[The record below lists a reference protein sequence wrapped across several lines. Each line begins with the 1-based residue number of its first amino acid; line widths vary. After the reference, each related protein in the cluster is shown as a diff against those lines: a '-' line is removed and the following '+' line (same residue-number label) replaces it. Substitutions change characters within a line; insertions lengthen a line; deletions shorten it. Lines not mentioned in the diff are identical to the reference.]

1 MKNILSSLNESE
13 KKRILEMHKN
23 ASNRHY
29 LNEQDP
35 KAQTSTK
42 SFASKREE
50 AVGLINTDY
59 FSFDVQGSPTEG
71 VNVRLYPNNNAS
83 NVFITIGNPK
93 IDDSYNCKTGWVGKK
108 TNPFEDNIKLQYNT
122 NGLAKYK
129 TEAGKSPAQVATSIV
144 SAICNYLV
152 QPPKSPT
159 PIASTSTTQQGSTAN
174 ATLTSSDDFQSCPT
188 TGYIEY
194 EYDEKSTKDDVRIIL
209 KRNGSYKQGFY
220 STQGGNKLGTY
231 SCKSKTWY
239 SWGDPTTN
247 MWESDIIIKPLKGGY
262 PDIQADN
269 GKTPR
274 QISEEIINC
283 MCNKAVWK

>member
-23 ASNRHY
+23 TSNRHY
-29 LNEQDP
+29 LNEGYE
-35 KAQTSTK
+35 KMAQ
-42 SFASKREE
+42 AISKYS
-50 AVGLINTDY
+50 GSDY
-59 FSFDVQGSPTEG
+59 FDMGELSAKGASSAKNPVLHITLKNAAPQNFVKVGAK
-71 VNVRLYPNNNAS
+71 NNEQYS
-83 NVFITIGNPK
+83 
-93 IDDSYNCKTGWVGKK
+93 CKTGWGGP
-108 TNPFEDNIKLQYNT
+108 NPFENNIKLEYLPKNYA
-122 NGLAKYK
+122 LFK
-129 TEAGKSPAQVATSIV
+129 TDAGKTPSSIAQTFVTNV
-144 SAICNYLV
+144 CNEIGFP
-152 QPPKSPT
+152 QKTTSPT
-159 PIASTSTTQQGSTAN
+159 PLASTSTTQQGSTAN
-174 ATLTSSDDFQSCPT
+174 ATLTSSDNFQSCPT

-247 MWESDIIIKPLKGGY
+247 MWESDIIIKPSKGGY

-269 GKTPR
+269 GKTPQ